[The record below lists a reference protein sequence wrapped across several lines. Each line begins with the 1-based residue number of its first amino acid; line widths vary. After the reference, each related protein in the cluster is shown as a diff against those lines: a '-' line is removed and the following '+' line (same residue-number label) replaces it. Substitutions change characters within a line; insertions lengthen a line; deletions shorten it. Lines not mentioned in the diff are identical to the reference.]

1 MILTRDKERNQ
12 QMLGY
17 ITRRLGVTFLILLG
31 VSFTVYVIFAFLPF
45 DPASLTCGKNCNDP
59 GIIEANRKRLGY
71 DLPFL
76 MQYWVFIKGLFLG
89 RTYGEGAAFIDCP
102 APSLGYSFQEHAC
115 VTSLLTEALPVTLS
129 LALGA
134 LVLWLVVGIG
144 LGVLAARYR
153 GRAVDSAS
161 TVFVLIGTSL
171 PTFLTGLMLLV
182 FVVIK
187 WRILPFPA
195 GNYTPFLEDPYEWA
209 QILFLPWVTLAFAY
223 AALYTRFVRSAVIET
238 SNEDYIRTARA
249 KGLSEGTIL
258 GKHTLRAALAPITT
272 MAGLDFAGLLGGAIL
287 TETVFNLPGLGRL
300 AIGAVLEYDLPI
312 IVGTTILAAAIVVII
327 NLVVDILYA
336 YIDPRVRIA

>member
-1 MILTRDKERNQ
+1 MF
-12 QMLGY
+12 GY
-17 ITRRLGVTFLILLG
+17 IARRLGVTFLILLG

-115 VTSLLTEALPVTLS
+115 VTSLLGEALPVTLS

-134 LVLWLVVGIG
+134 LVLWLVVGVG

-153 GRAVDSAS
+153 GRVVDSAS

-195 GNYTPFLEDPYEWA
+195 GNYTPFLEDPFEWA
-209 QILFLPWVTLAFAY
+209 QILFLPWITLAFAY

-249 KGLSEGTIL
+249 KGLNEGTIL

-312 IVGTTILAAAIVVII
+312 IVGTTILAAAIVVVI

>member
-258 GKHTLRAALAPITT
+258 SKHTLRAALAPITT